1 MTNEEKKAYRKA
13 YYEKNKAALLVKQRV
28 RNKANY
34 QAKPETY
41 AARSKAWREAN
52 PERMMELQINHRLA
66 NSEVLVARSKE
77 WYAANKPRAAAQ
89 SRMQK
94 LKTYGLTEEQY
105 QAMLTEQGGKCA
117 ICGSAH
123 GLASKMYPLYVDHC
137 HTTGLVRGLLCQRC
151 NAGLGMFQD
160 RKDLIDKAALYLS
173 KSSCGAT

>member
-1 MTNEEKKAYRKA
+1 MKAYRKA
-13 YYEKNKAALLVKQRV
+13 YYEANKPALLSKQRV
-28 RNKANY
+28 RNKLNY

-52 PERMMELQINHRLA
+52 PERMVELQVNHRLA
-66 NSEVLVARSKE
+66 NPELLIARSRE

-89 SRMQK
+89 SRKQK
-94 LKTYGLTEEQY
+94 LKTYGLTEIQY
-105 QAMLTEQGGKCA
+105 QAMLAAQDGKCA

-137 HTTGLVRGLLCQRC
+137 HATGRVRGLLCQRC

-173 KSSCGAT
+173 KSLSGAT